1 MESTRTDQAAGAA
14 TAPDGRR
21 VSVFADDALGR
32 HDAVGLADA
41 LRRREISPD
50 EVLAA
55 TRDRLAAAADL
66 NAVVGSVFETP
77 VAGSP
82 AGPFGGVPTLLKD
95 NSDLAGVPTGV
106 GSEIVREVPVSSHG
120 PVARELLRM
129 GLTIIA
135 KSTLPEFGLSAST
148 EFPTRPP
155 TRNPWH
161 TGYSSGASSGGSAA
175 LVAAGAVTLAY
186 ANDGGGSIRIPA
198 ACCGLVGLKPSRGR
212 FVLPTVEKMLPVPI
226 VADGVVTRTVRDTA
240 RFWAEADRHS
250 SRSLRPIGSVTG
262 PSARRLRV
270 GLVLS
275 SLAGSGID
283 DATRQATEDAAAVVE
298 SLGHR
303 VEPID
308 RLPIDAGF
316 PDDFVRYWSFLAF
329 ALQRSTPRAP
339 RTTVRDFDPLTVG
352 LADRFRRDAWR
363 LPAVIRRLR
372 RAAADYASMFASVD
386 VVLSP
391 VTGKATPPLG
401 YLSPRVPF
409 DLLLERLTD
418 VAVFTPLHNVVGAPA
433 ISLPLG
439 PPSPAPLGAMFSA
452 RQGDDRTLLELA
464 FELEQA
470 APWPTLAGSGTRN
483 GTGFG
488 PTIGVVDRLG
498 RSSPRATVGGL
509 VFGHSTSQ

>member
-1 MESTRTDQAAGAA
+1 MESTRTEPAAGAA
-14 TAPDGRR
+14 NAPDGRR
-21 VSVFADDALGR
+21 VAVFTDDALGR

-41 LRRREISPD
+41 LRRREVSPA

-55 TRDRLAAAADL
+55 TRDRLAAAAEL
-66 NAVVGSVFETP
+66 NAVVGSVFESP
-77 VAGSP
+77 VVGSP
-82 AGPFGGVPTLLKD
+82 AGAFGDVPTLLKD

-106 GSEIVREVPVSSHG
+106 GSEIVREVPVKSHG
-120 PVARELLRM
+120 PVARELLSM
-129 GLTIIA
+129 GMTIVA

-175 LVAAGAVTLAY
+175 LVAAGAVTVAH

-212 FVLPTVEKMLPVPI
+212 FVLPTVEKMLPVSI
-226 VADGVVTRTVRDTA
+226 VADGVVTRSVRDTA

-283 DATRQATEDAAAVVE
+283 DATRRATEDAAALLE

-308 RLPIDAGF
+308 RLPIDDGF

-329 ALQRSTPRAP
+329 ALQHSTPRAAGKAL
-339 RTTVRDFDPLTVG
+339 RDFDPLTVG
-352 LADRFRRDAWR
+352 LADRFRGDAWR

-372 RAAADYASMFASVD
+372 RAAADYVSLFASVD

-391 VTGKATPPLG
+391 VTGRATPPLG
-401 YLSPRVPF
+401 YLSPHVPF

-439 PPSPAPLGAMFSA
+439 PPAPAPLGVMFSA

-470 APWPTLAGSGTRN
+470 APWPTLADSRRDADRPVDVSG
-483 GTGFG
+483 GTGTG
-488 PTIGVVDRLG
+488 PTSG
-498 RSSPRATVGGL
+498 
-509 VFGHSTSQ
+509 